1 MSTSISVPD
10 ARLGLTS
17 SEWQM
22 VVHQQQIALQGS
34 HNGSVVSRGRGMGRS
49 TSSSRAA
56 SAASSQGRLLLDP
69 DSLQALTFFTIS
81 FLPLDLHFVRCL
93 SPRSPAD
100 TNLEIGSD
108 SLQLNEQSELSIQNT
123 YDKAGNVIAD
133 ADAEIARVRRIIASI
148 DELEMEFEKIKR
160 IRDIVKG
167 FRARVEALD
176 HRLDQ
181 ASRRR
186 R

>member
-1 MSTSISVPD
+1 
-10 ARLGLTS
+10 
-17 SEWQM
+17 
-22 VVHQQQIALQGS
+22 
-34 HNGSVVSRGRGMGRS
+34 
-49 TSSSRAA
+49 
-56 SAASSQGRLLLDP
+56 
-69 DSLQALTFFTIS
+69 
-81 FLPLDLHFVRCL
+81 
-93 SPRSPAD
+93 PAD

>member
-1 MSTSISVPD
+1 MSASTSIPD

-34 HNGSVVSRGRGMGRS
+34 HNGSIASRGRGIGRS
-49 TSSSRAA
+49 TSSSRAT

-69 DSLQALTFFTIS
+69 DSLQALNYQ
-81 FLPLDLHFVRCL
+81 LDHLLRDI
-93 SPRSPAD
+93 RRRID
-100 TNLEIGSD
+100 Y
-108 SLQLNEQSELSIQNT
+108 LNEQSELSIQNT
-123 YDKAGNVIAD
+123 YDQAGNVIAD
-133 ADAEIARVRRIIASI
+133 ADAEIARVRQILASI
-148 DELEMEFEKIKR
+148 DELETEFEKIER

-167 FRARVEALD
+167 FRSRVENLD
-176 HRLDQ
+176 QRLDQ